1 MIMMLRPAIFLTTL
15 ILSLLSCMKEKKP
28 IVIGHRG
35 AMGHETENTLASV
48 EKAIELNVD
57 MIEIDVF
64 KIKTG
69 EIVVFHDD
77 RVDRLTDGKGDIE
90 NFSFSELRNLT
101 LEGGH
106 TIPTLQEVLDLMD
119 ARAGLN
125 IELKGA
131 GTAEDVNRIVGGYT
145 QDKGWKLSDFI
156 ISSFRWDELRAMRA
170 ANASIPIA
178 VLTGEDPLKA
188 IPVAKELG
196 AEAINPSYK
205 TLTAEN
211 SKAIKEAGLKI
222 YPWTVNDPRD
232 ILKMKGFGVDGIIT
246 NYPERID

>member
-1 MIMMLRPAIFLTTL
+1 
-15 ILSLLSCMKEKKP
+15 MKEKKP

-35 AMGHETENTLASV
+35 AMGHETENTLASIQS
-48 EKAIELNVD
+48 AIDLNVD

-64 KIKTG
+64 KIKSG

-77 RVDRLTDGKGDIE
+77 QVDRLTDGKGDIE
-90 NFSFSELRNLT
+90 SFSFPELRKLK

-119 ARAGLN
+119 ARVDLN

-131 GTAEDVNRIVGGYT
+131 DTAEDVNRIIGEYT
-145 QDKGWKLSDFI
+145 DDKGWKLSDFI

-170 ANASIPIA
+170 ANATIPIA
-178 VLTGEDPLKA
+178 VLTGEDPVEA
-188 IPVAKELG
+188 IPVARELG

-205 TLTAEN
+205 RLTAEN

-222 YPWTVNDPRD
+222 YPWTVNDPED
-232 ILKMKGFGVDGIIT
+232 IAKMKDFGVDGIIT